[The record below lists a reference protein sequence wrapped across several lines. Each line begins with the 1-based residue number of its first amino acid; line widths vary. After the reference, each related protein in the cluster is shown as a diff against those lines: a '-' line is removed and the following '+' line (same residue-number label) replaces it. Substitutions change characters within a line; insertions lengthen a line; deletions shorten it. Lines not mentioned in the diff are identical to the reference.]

1 MNGDGLAASESA
13 PPVRRRSLPAQRL
26 VLLLCVV
33 PLAALLWIG
42 ARSLPGATGLGG
54 SWGAE
59 GFDPGPRL
67 AVPADLRER
76 IGHSRLTVVFA
87 PSRPGCGSCI
97 EPPIEALQR
106 FRAAYPEA
114 HVVTALERGMRVA
127 RDVVVGGDR
136 CDLLGRTG
144 PRFAGED
151 LGVVAAF
158 DSAGRT
164 LLFRVLTHAS
174 FERLYDDLEIAYS
187 LTAPMG
193 SRWAAL
199 GAAR

>member
-1 MNGDGLAASESA
+1 MNGDGLAAGESD
-13 PPVRRRSLPAQRL
+13 PPHRRRSLPAKRL
-26 VLLLCVV
+26 VFLLCVV
-33 PLAALLWIG
+33 PLAAILWIG
-42 ARSLPGATGLGG
+42 ARGLPGTSELAVA
-54 SWGAE
+54 WGPD

-67 AVPADLRER
+67 AVPAGLRER

-87 PSRPGCGSCI
+87 PARPGCGSCI
-97 EPPIEALQR
+97 EPPVEALRR
-106 FRAAYPEA
+106 FVAAYPQA

-136 CDLLGRTG
+136 CDLLGRTA

-187 LTAPMG
+187 LTAPMN
-193 SRWAAL
+193 SRWATL
-199 GAAR
+199 GVSR